1 MHFIKCYPQP
11 LQLQT
16 LQQALQN
23 SSRRHRLYIAAG
35 LACGVI
41 QYHGNWLE
49 EYWDTSDIYLPA
61 DHDGGDVGTDDIPPS
76 NNLYL
81 PWSLNSQYGR
91 LQVTPP
97 FGGVRAMDYLL
108 TMGPKDIK
116 RRLIFCLLIGLS
128 VRTSHVYGRGDGR
141 ARGSGRNVGSRGAP
155 R

>member
-91 LQVTPP
+91 SVAADRFYELIRSGSDERTR
-97 FGGVRAMDYLL
+97 VRRSEGHGLLADY
-108 TMGPKDIK
+108 
-116 RRLIFCLLIGLS
+116 
-128 VRTSHVYGRGDGR
+128 
-141 ARGSGRNVGSRGAP
+141 GSQGH
-155 R
+155 